1 MLWSAGRLAR
11 LNDRDPGSST
21 LLVWGRAPSPVQAE
35 RSSAACLQSPQLW
48 IRARLQVEPC
58 ASAIREYDFCNL
70 QLFVPQTTFQT
81 GDIGEIDHAARL
93 LRAGRL
99 VAFPTET
106 VYGLGA
112 NALDAE
118 AVARIYAVKRRPGTS
133 PIIVH
138 VASIEMAQS
147 LVADWPEAA
156 DRLAQKFWPG
166 PLTLVLEKQLDKQPA
181 IPAIVTANLSTVG
194 LRMPAH
200 PIALAL
206 IRAAGVPLAAPS
218 ANRFTQL
225 SPTTA
230 DHVRRSLGSDLD
242 YILDGGPCQVG
253 IESTVLSLAEPRP
266 ILLRP
271 GGISRT
277 ELEAIVGPVASAQ
290 EVQAGAHPAP
300 GLHPRHYSPRTTLY
314 LATNG
319 KLPDQGQG
327 IYLQHQHPPSR
338 TNITIHQMPQSAA
351 DYAAALY
358 EVLHQADAGTYSWIA
373 VDFPPSTP
381 EWEAIHD
388 RLKRAAT
395 K

>member
-1 MLWSAGRLAR
+1 M
-11 LNDRDPGSST
+11 
-21 LLVWGRAPSPVQAE
+21 
-35 RSSAACLQSPQLW
+35 
-48 IRARLQVEPC
+48 
-58 ASAIREYDFCNL
+58 
-70 QLFVPQTTFQT
+70 PQTRRQT
-81 GDIGEIDHAARL
+81 CDPGEIDRAAGL

-118 AVARIYAVKRRPGTS
+118 AVARIYAVKGRPAAS
-133 PIIVH
+133 PLIVH

-147 LVADWPEAA
+147 LVANWPEIA
-156 DRLAQKFWPG
+156 DRLARRFWPG
-166 PLTLVLEKQLDKQPA
+166 PLTLVLPKSRVATAAPGCPA
-181 IPAIVTANLSTVG
+181 ERSSASAAWTIPPIVTAGLSTVG

-218 ANRFTQL
+218 ANRFTEL

-230 DHVRRSLGSDLD
+230 EHVRRSLGNDVD
-242 YILDGGPCQVG
+242 YILDGGPCTVG
-253 IESTVLSLAEPRP
+253 IESTVLSLTGWSAGSQPT
-266 ILLRP
+266 LLRP
-271 GGISRT
+271 GGIPRSEIESVLGSIAT
-277 ELEAIVGPVASAQ
+277 ADDPASGPHA
-290 EVQAGAHPAP
+290 AP

-319 KLPDQGQG
+319 NVPEQGQDEG

-338 TNITIHQMPQSAA
+338 TGIVIHQMPQSAA

-358 EVLHQADAGTYSWIA
+358 EVLHQADAGNYKWIA
-373 VDFPPSTP
+373 VDLPPSTP
-381 EWEAIHD
+381 EWEAIQD
-388 RLKRAAT
+388 RLKRAA
-395 K
+395 KK